1 MSEVEKLEEGKNTE
15 NDTKLKE
22 YIIPKISLPTNGN
35 EIDSQSVIEIPN
47 SIEKLSSSE
56 NLTGFSMWNI
66 TNKKPNDVSGS
77 DSDCSSKSGSAGS
90 EESKRA
96 GKIFD
101 SEDRSVFKRHKSFTH
116 NEKENSKS
124 RSRRNNKNWNSS
136 KTENGSRFTQ
146 NRIEPWSRGPRPNY
160 SHSSRSVVPPPMY
173 EVLRPT
179 APFASTSPD
188 WTVPV
193 IPPSDPVILDM
204 IAHDATQTIN
214 IDGVSREVRFYG
226 PTAITFVSW
235 DDPREIYFQ
244 GPPKNV
250 IFDDLFSVLCHFNT
264 PDREFLLD
272 CQPHRVRLGAPTRE
286 LYLDGQF
293 YECFFGGS
301 PIFTD
306 LGGVKRSVKLEGPP
320 PSVNIGTTKRQDLVA
335 GQIAIIVDNTYTV
348 PVYLDAKPQRIDVGK
363 TALILRFIDG
373 LMRAM
378 INDQPF
384 KVNYNGPPQAII
396 VRGRKHFLKFTGL
409 PANIRPGYVA
419 ISQMM
424 GVVLTDDSSNEQLP
438 PIPVPSMLPSFTG
451 FDMTTIK
458 SIENTSQPA
467 APQSFSTTYSLAP
480 SKLMIKFKFLK
491 NYYFHIFF
499 SATTVSVL
507 PNVLP
512 KLEPVKSSY
521 IPVPVPVVPPV
532 IPSNMDINELF
543 KKLVD
548 SGIVPKDKPK
558 EVIPPK
564 IKKKEKEAE
573 NLTIKSVDFSDPSTL
588 KQLVT

>member
-1 MSEVEKLEEGKNTE
+1 MSEVEKLEEENNTE
-15 NDTKLKE
+15 NDMKLKE
-22 YIIPKISLPTNGN
+22 YTIPKISQPTNGN
-35 EIDSQSVIEIPN
+35 EIDSQSGIEAPN
-47 SIEKLSSSE
+47 SNEKLPPSE

-66 TNKKPNDVSGS
+66 TNKKPSDVSGS
-77 DSDCSSKSGSAGS
+77 DSDGSSKSGSACS
-90 EESKRA
+90 EESKRV
-96 GKIFD
+96 GKNP
-101 SEDRSVFKRHKSFTH
+101 EDRSVFKRHKSFIQ
-116 NEKENSKS
+116 NEKENSKN
-124 RSRRNNKNWNSS
+124 RSRRNNKNWNAS
-136 KTENGSRFTQ
+136 KTENGTRFTQ
-146 NRIEPWSRGPRPNY
+146 NRIESWSRGPRPNY
-160 SHSSRSVVPPPMY
+160 SHSSRAVVPPPMY

-335 GQIAIIVDNTYTV
+335 GRIAIIIDNTYTV
-348 PVYLDAKPQRIDVGK
+348 PVYLDAKPQRIDVGN

-384 KVNYNGPPQAII
+384 KVNYNGPPQAVI
-396 VRGRKHFLKFTGL
+396 VRGNKHFLRFTGL
-409 PANIRPGYVA
+409 PANIRPGYAA

-424 GVVLTDDSSNEQLP
+424 GVVLTDDSSNDQLP
-438 PIPVPSMLPSFTG
+438 PIPVPPMLPNFTG
-451 FDMTTIK
+451 FDMTTIT
-458 SIENTSQPA
+458 SVEDTSQP

-480 SKLMIKFKFLK
+480 SKVKYFKKITTFSLI
-491 NYYFHIFF
+491 IFF
-499 SATTVSVL
+499 IFSNFSIFT
-507 PNVLP
+507 
-512 KLEPVKSSY
+512 SY
-521 IPVPVPVVPPV
+521 C
-532 IPSNMDINELF
+532 F
-543 KKLVD
+543 T
-548 SGIVPKDKPK
+548 
-558 EVIPPK
+558 K
-564 IKKKEKEAE
+564 IG
-573 NLTIKSVDFSDPSTL
+573 TC
-588 KQLVT
+588 